1 MDREQEY
8 EELET
13 MIKQLEQEAV
23 EHKRA
28 EEALHQSHELFRTV
42 ADFTFD
48 WEYWIG
54 PDGKFPYVSPSCERI
69 TGYLPDEFQKEP
81 GLLEAIIHPE
91 DRAFIEKHLRA
102 ELKSQ
107 DVFSFDFRIITRSN
121 KERWIGHICQQVYGT
136 DGCWF
141 GRRASNRDVTNHKRI
156 EETLRKTHDEL
167 ERRVAEHT
175 ARLSIA
181 NELLA
186 KEIQERKQAEHVLKR
201 KEEELKVKN
210 RHLDEVNTALKV
222 LLKRGDAEKAQLEEN
237 VLFNIKQLV
246 EPYLE
251 DIKNQGLKERQKRS
265 VTILEENLDEVVKSF
280 SRRLS
285 SKYFSLTPA
294 EIRVANLVKHGRTTK
309 EIAQALGLSNRT
321 IESHR
326 KNIRKKLVIRNK
338 KENLRTHLLSI
349 P

>member
-8 EELET
+8 EELEG
-13 MIKQLEQEAV
+13 MIKQLEQKAV
-23 EHKRA
+23 EHKRT
-28 EEALHQSHELFRTV
+28 EEVLHQSYERFRIV

-48 WEYWIG
+48 WEYWIR
-54 PDGKFPYVSPSCERI
+54 PDGKFLYVSPSCERI

-91 DRAFIEKHLRA
+91 DRAFIERHLRT
-102 ELKSQ
+102 ELESQ
-107 DVFSFDFRIITRSN
+107 DVFSFDFRIITRCN
-121 KERWIGHICQQVYGT
+121 NERWIGHICQQVYGT
-136 DGCWF
+136 DGRWL
-141 GRRASNRDVTNHKRI
+141 GRRASNRDITDRKRI
-156 EETLRKTHDEL
+156 EEALGKAHEML
-167 ERRVAEHT
+167 EMRVAERT
-175 ARLSIA
+175 AGLSIA

-186 KEIQERKQAEHVLKR
+186 MEIQERKHAEHVLKR
-201 KEEELKVKN
+201 KEKELEVKN
-210 RHLDEVNTALKV
+210 LHLDEVNTALKV
-222 LLKRGDAEKAQLEEN
+222 LLKRGDAEKAELEEN

-265 VTILEENLDEVVKSF
+265 VIILEENLDEVIKSF
-280 SRRLS
+280 SHRLS

-294 EIRVANLVKHGRTTK
+294 EIRVANLVKHGRPTK
-309 EIAQALGLSNRT
+309 EIAQALGLSSRT

-338 KENLRTHLLSI
+338 KENLRSHLLSM